1 MKGLIGKIEKYVY
14 DNTPYSDVAYLAHVE
29 SVRMNALKLASKMKA
44 DKTIVEVAALLHD
57 IGKIKGVE
65 NHHIESAKTAR
76 KLLGKYGCDN
86 KFIEAVE
93 HCIIAHRSSKS
104 IKIGSIEAQIIKD
117 ADGIAFLD
125 VYAGT
130 WLSSFYFMWNIKKF
144 SFEEGVKQTKA
155 KIQRMYDKIET
166 NYGKKLAKSNYDELM
181 RMLSF
186 LK

>member
-1 MKGLIGKIEKYVY
+1 MKDLIGKIEKYVY
-14 DNTPYSDVAYLAHVE
+14 DNTPYSDVAYRAHVE

-44 DKTIVEVAALLHD
+44 DKTIVEIAALLHD
-57 IGKIKGVE
+57 IGKIKDQE
-65 NHHIESAKTAR
+65 NHHIESAKIAR
-76 KLLGKYGCDN
+76 ELLGKYGCDN

-93 HCIIAHRSSKS
+93 HCIIAHRASKR
-104 IKIGSIEAQIIKD
+104 IKVKSIEAQIVKD

-130 WLSSFYFMWNIKKF
+130 WLTFFYFMWNVKKF
-144 SFEEGVKQTKA
+144 SLEEGVKQAKD

-166 NYGKKLAKSNYDELM
+166 SYGKKLAKANYDELM